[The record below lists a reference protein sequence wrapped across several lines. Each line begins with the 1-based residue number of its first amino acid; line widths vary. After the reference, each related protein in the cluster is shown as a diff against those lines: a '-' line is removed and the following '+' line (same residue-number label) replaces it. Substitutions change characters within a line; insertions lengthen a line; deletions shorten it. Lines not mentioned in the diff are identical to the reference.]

1 MELRQ
6 LRYFVT
12 VAEEMHFGRAAERL
26 HIVQPAVSRSGAWSG
41 NSALNYSTVRRVM
54 SG

>member
-12 VAEEMHFGRAAERL
+12 VAEELHFGKAAERL
-26 HIVQPAVSRSGAWSG
+26 NIVQPAVSGWNA
-41 NSALNYSTVRRVM
+41 NSVCGCSIARRGG
-54 SG
+54 SP